1 MWLSATAARRQSRHA
16 GCTSTKL
23 PRRRS
28 SRVVGCANQ
37 SVPSWWALA
46 DAAGNEADVATMTG
60 RR

>member
-1 MWLSATAARRQSRHA
+1 MRVARQ
-16 GCTSTKL
+16 
-23 PRRRS
+23 RS
-28 SRVVGCANQ
+28 SRGGVRRGVVGCANQ